1 MATKK
6 DLQNY
11 VAYLN
16 DKYCKNSKNHFE
28 IHQAYGGYSV
38 GLTGKTYKR
47 GGKTH
52 YYKNSLRS
60 GMADVGNPY
69 HDTATKTLEGLYR
82 AEARGWIK
90 EKVKHYNKNSF

>member
-11 VAYLN
+11 VNELN
-16 DKYCKNSKNHFE
+16 NKYCKNSKNHFV
-28 IHQAYGGYSV
+28 IHQAYGGYTV

-47 GGKTH
+47 GNKEY
-52 YYKNSLRS
+52 YYKGSLKGALS
-60 GMADVGNPY
+60 DVGNPY

-82 AEARGWIK
+82 ADSRGWIK
-90 EKVKHYNKNSF
+90 EKVKHYNKLKF